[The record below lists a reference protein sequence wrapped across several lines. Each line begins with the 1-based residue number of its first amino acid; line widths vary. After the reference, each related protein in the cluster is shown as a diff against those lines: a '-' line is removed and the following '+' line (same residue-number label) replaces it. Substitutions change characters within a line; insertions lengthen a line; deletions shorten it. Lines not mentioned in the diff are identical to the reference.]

1 MNGRSRSSSKVDEL
15 KREVIA
21 LVDDFCFC
29 FSNEFFMFW
38 PPFLVANGLLLD
50 THGHGQGSAAPPPA
64 DQPLLVFIHFF
75 SFFFELN
82 LGTPLVVCRGP
93 KKKQKKIGGFDF

>member
-50 THGHGQGSAAPPPA
+50 THGHGQGSAALPPA

-75 SFFFELN
+75 FFFKMKSRDTFGGL
-82 LGTPLVVCRGP
+82 PGP
-93 KKKQKKIGGFDF
+93 KKKTKENRGF